1 MKYVSPPRANH
12 IFGAIGTSLG
22 YRNQR
27 LLVVSVIA
35 CLFLLWI
42 VTFDQKRLISLVLST
57 GVVLLGLFPLWR
69 WIGQNQR
76 DDVPVLP
83 LHGLFYSICFG
94 IAGFTD
100 PINTLGTSWVSEEE
114 LQWGLAAALL
124 GLVSLYLSY
133 YKFAP
138 MILPRRPRW
147 TWPFDFQV
155 GANGYVVIFLFLLS
169 FGSYRLVLLTEQT
182 ALYQFCLPVRDFFF
196 VLLLHARWSGKL
208 SGMPGKI
215 FAYLILPIYLIFF
228 SGLLNSQLAVFV
240 SLAVWIGIV
249 QMATTGRIPYRMVI
263 LAAGVFLL
271 LQPVKSQ
278 FRTLVWDKNV
288 SMSVSEKSGTF
299 LGSAFDYYFG
309 EGTDAHT
316 RFDGAARA
324 FARVNHLSV
333 TAAIIAD
340 TPSKQPFL
348 YGETYLPLA
357 IKWIPRFLW
366 PDKPTEDLGNR
377 WAREYS
383 YLGPDDY
390 TTSFNLPWL
399 SEMYMNFGTLGVI
412 VVNFLIGLLFRFLR
426 EAFWRNTANSSSFAF
441 GLVIAAP
448 LMFVESNISLTIGG
462 LIITAMVL
470 FTTVFLIGHILPE
483 LIVRK
488 SSQRLSMGNR
498 A

>member
-1 MKYVSPPRANH
+1 M
-12 IFGAIGTSLG
+12 
-22 YRNQR
+22 
-27 LLVVSVIA
+27 
-35 CLFLLWI
+35 
-42 VTFDQKRLISLVLST
+42 
-57 GVVLLGLFPLWR
+57 
-69 WIGQNQR
+69 
-76 DDVPVLP
+76 
-83 LHGLFYSICFG
+83 
-94 IAGFTD
+94 
-100 PINTLGTSWVSEEE
+100 
-114 LQWGLAAALL
+114 
-124 GLVSLYLSY
+124 
-133 YKFAP
+133 
-138 MILPRRPRW
+138 
-147 TWPFDFQV
+147 
-155 GANGYVVIFLFLLS
+155 
-169 FGSYRLVLLTEQT
+169 
-182 ALYQFCLPVRDFFF
+182 
-196 VLLLHARWSGKL
+196 L
-208 SGMPGKI
+208 SGG
-215 FAYLILPIYLIFF
+215 
-228 SGLLNSQLAVFV
+228 N
-240 SLAVWIGIV
+240 
-249 QMATTGRIPYRMVI
+249 AT
-263 LAAGVFLL
+263 
-271 LQPVKSQ
+271 
-278 FRTLVWDKNV
+278 
-288 SMSVSEKSGTF
+288 
-299 LGSAFDYYFG
+299 
-309 EGTDAHT
+309 
-316 RFDGAARA
+316 
-324 FARVNHLSV
+324 
-333 TAAIIAD
+333 
-340 TPSKQPFL
+340 PFL